1 MSVDIGALRKF
12 QDLWGPVL
20 ETIPAVIE
28 ATAKQDDLARAIAAQ
43 NKLLD
48 KAKQDV
54 TTAYEEADKRLAAV
68 NEELSSLQAQKVQVA
83 AGIASD
89 QAKANEAAAAAM
101 ADMQAKLDLAGQR
114 LAQATEKLNGVE
126 ADFAAKTAM
135 AQAAHDAVL
144 SNMAGEVKAMEDRQA
159 KAEKALE
166 ALKAKLG

>member
-1 MSVDIGALRKF
+1 MTVDIGALRKF

-28 ATAKQDDLARAIAAQ
+28 ATAKQDDLARAIAAER
-43 NKLLD
+43 KALD

-54 TTAYEEADKRLAAV
+54 TAAYDEADKRLAAV
-68 NEELSSLQAQKVQVA
+68 NAELDSVRAQKAQVI
-83 AGIASD
+83 AGIEGL
-89 QAKANEAAAAAM
+89 QQKAKEDAAAALDAV
-101 ADMQAKLDLAGQR
+101 QAKLDVANKS

-126 ADFAAKTAM
+126 SDYASKTAM

-144 SNMAGEVKAMEDRQA
+144 SKMASEVKAMEDRQA